1 MPINSI
7 FIVAELGLSAIGFWT
22 VHRCDHGAQNW
33 IIGLAALVLFSHA
46 VSMTLSA
53 F

>member
-1 MPINSI
+1 MPINSL
-7 FIVAELGLSAIGFWT
+7 FIVAELGLSVIGFWT
-22 VHRCDHGAQNW
+22 VHKCDHGANNW
-33 IIGLAALVLFSHA
+33 LVGITALILFGHA